1 MIQSFRPSLSLNRKL
16 LLSLLLLAAMLAA
29 PMVLSEFRLS
39 LLGKFLAYAVLAVGL
54 DLIWGYTGILSLGHG
69 VYFGLGAYCMA
80 MHLKL
85 AAAPGE
91 LPDFMSWSGVEKLPW
106 FWVPFESAGF
116 AFAAAI
122 LLPVAVAAVLGY
134 LTFRNRIK
142 GTFFSILSQA
152 LVVITVTLF
161 VGQQGY
167 TGGTNGLTSFNTF
180 LGMPVGDASSKRIF
194 YYVTVAAVVATL
206 LISRWLVNSRF
217 GKILVAIRDGEN
229 RVRFIGYNPVVY
241 KVFIY
246 SFSAALAGIAGVL
259 FVLQEGII
267 SPAQMGIVPSI
278 EMVLW
283 VAIGGRGTVIGAL
296 IGAVLTNAAKT
307 TFSEAYPEWWPII
320 LGAMFILVVLFLP
333 KGIVGTLRDK
343 FARGEPGLAGSA
355 PEPVGRGAGHPAA
368 GTPVAA
374 SSGAAMGKAAAA
386 SPKRNGL

>member
-1 MIQSFRPSLSLNRKL
+1 MTMTNTKIKIGFT
-16 LLSLLLLAAMLAA
+16 LLLLVLMAAA
-29 PMVLSEFRLS
+29 PMFLSEFRLS
-39 LLGKFLAYAVLAVGL
+39 LLGKFLAYAIVAMGL

-85 AAAPGE
+85 VASRGE

-106 FWVPFESAGF
+106 FWQPFQSAPV
-116 AFAAAI
+116 AI
-122 LLPVAVAAVLGY
+122 LLALLVPMAVAFILGF

-152 LVVITVTLF
+152 LVIITVTLF

-167 TGGTNGLTSFNTF
+167 TGGTNGLTNFDTF
-180 LGMPVGDASSKRIF
+180 LGFSVANHSTKLML
-194 YYVTVAAVVATL
+194 YYITVAVVIGTL
-206 LISRWLVNSRF
+206 LLCLWLAGSRL
-217 GKILVAIRDGEN
+217 GKILVAVRDAEN
-229 RVRFIGYNPVVY
+229 RVRFIGYNPVTF

-246 SFSAALAGIAGVL
+246 CFSAGLAGLAGIL

-283 VAIGGRGTVIGAL
+283 VAIGGRASIFGAIL
-296 IGAVLTNAAKT
+296 GAVVTNAAKT

-320 LGAMFILVVLFLP
+320 MGAMFIAVVLFLP
-333 KGIVGTLRDK
+333 KGIVGTIK
-343 FARGEPGLAGSA
+343 ETAAKRGWFMRKTG
-355 PEPVGRGAGHPAA
+355 
-368 GTPVAA
+368 AA
-374 SSGAAMGKAAAA
+374 SLSA
-386 SPKRNGL
+386 SLPVYAKLDKDSLQTK